1 MKKLTLIILL
11 FSGFFG
17 QAQFTLT
24 NHETGQQINDGAIIT
39 INTNDFTTHIIAT
52 NTGNSDIYLTLEV
65 QNIINTNGSEMQYC
79 FGVAGGGNCF
89 FGMGVN
95 DVKQGGNPLAPGAS
109 TQNTDIDFTHHD
121 GTAHDSNGNPLN
133 FPNYPKDY
141 VIKIYAS
148 DTNGGTQIGNAITFT
163 YRYDPNANGIDN
175 VFSKDEFNVI
185 SLSGKLQIVNK
196 QNLKISLFDLTGK
209 KVKSLEISAGVNEIN
224 TSNLTKG
231 LYLINASN
239 EKKQITRKII
249 IK

>member
-11 FSGFFG
+11 FSWFFG
-17 QAQFTLT
+17 QSQFTLT
-24 NHETGQQINDGAIIT
+24 NHETGQQINDGDIIT
-39 INTNDFTTHIIAT
+39 VSTSGITTHVIANNTNS
-52 NTGNSDIYLTLEV
+52 NDIYLTLEV
-65 QNIINTNGSEMQYC
+65 LNINNTNGSEMQYC
-79 FGVAGGGNCF
+79 FGVNGGGNCF
-89 FGMGVN
+89 FGMNANDIKYGVN
-95 DVKQGGNPLAPGAS
+95 PLPPGTS
-109 TQNTDIDFTHHD
+109 TRDTDIDFTHTD
-121 GTAHDSNGNPLN
+121 DPTN

-148 DTNGGTQIGNAITFT
+148 DTNGGSQIGNAITFT

-185 SLSGKLQIVNK
+185 SLSGKLQIINK

-209 KVKSLEISAGVNEIN
+209 KVKNFEFSAGVNEIN

>member
-163 YRYDPNANGIDN
+163 YRYDPNANTVNPLEKEQIQFL
-175 VFSKDEFNVI
+175 VF
-185 SLSGKLQIVNK
+185 GKSI
-196 QNLKISLFDLTGK
+196 KISTEKPLNFHIYDLTGK
-209 KVKSLEISAGVNEIN
+209 EVFSEQILSGSYKISLNDLRKGIYIAKFN
-224 TSNLTKG
+224 TGN
-231 LYLINASN
+231 
-239 EKKQITRKII
+239 KKMYRKFIM
-249 IK
+249 K